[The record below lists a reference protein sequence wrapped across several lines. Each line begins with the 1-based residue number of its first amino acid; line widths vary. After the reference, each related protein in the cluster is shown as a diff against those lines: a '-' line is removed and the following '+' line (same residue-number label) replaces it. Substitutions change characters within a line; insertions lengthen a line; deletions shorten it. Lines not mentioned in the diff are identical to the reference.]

1 MNNWKLSAA
10 LCLIVAGGV
19 AVAVILGWV
28 FA

>member
-1 MNNWKLSAA
+1 MSNWQISAA

-19 AVAVILGWV
+19 AVAIILGWV